1 MDLFEE
7 ISKAKEEL
15 PRVDSIQDEVSQFDL
30 NVYQLFAIGLFIIF
44 FFLGIV
50 FGSLFSTCGT
60 TSYYY
65 VNTCAVK
72 EFNYS
77 VMIFIWFGSLILST
91 AFFAMGHIIALLGQI
106 NEKLK
111 KN

>member
-1 MDLFEE
+1 MDLFDE
-7 ISKAKEEL
+7 IMEAKEEL
-15 PRVDSIQDEVSQFDL
+15 PRVDSIQDEVSQYDL
-30 NVYQLFAIGLFIIF
+30 NFYQIFAIAIFVIF

-65 VNTCAVK
+65 LDTCTVK

-91 AFFAMGHIIALLGQI
+91 GFFAIGHIIALLGKI
-106 NEKLK
+106 SEKLS